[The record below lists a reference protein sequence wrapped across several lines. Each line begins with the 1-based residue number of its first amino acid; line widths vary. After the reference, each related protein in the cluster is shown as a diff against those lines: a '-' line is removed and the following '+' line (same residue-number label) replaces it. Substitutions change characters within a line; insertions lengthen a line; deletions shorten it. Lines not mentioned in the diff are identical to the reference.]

1 MEKTKEQLELDQLV
15 NELLAN
21 TPRDKIDIYIERIKE
36 LKVRPFDSS
45 KKFYE
50 SKVKIENSQK
60 ETTP

>member
-21 TPRDKIDIYIERIKE
+21 TPRDKIDIYIEKIKE

-45 KKFYE
+45 KSFT
-50 SKVKIENSQK
+50 SQK
-60 ETTP
+60 IK